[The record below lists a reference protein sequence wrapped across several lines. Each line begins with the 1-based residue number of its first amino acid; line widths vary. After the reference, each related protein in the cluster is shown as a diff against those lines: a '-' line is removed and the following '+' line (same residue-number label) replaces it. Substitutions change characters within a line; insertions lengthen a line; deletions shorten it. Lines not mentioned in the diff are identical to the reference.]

1 MTQLRHGRLQFKH
14 TIPEYNAW
22 TIFSTYSRVS
32 EEERATIY
40 VREAYLSKKCLRI
53 CFIALIPK
61 AWSVYRVLQSQKTN
75 ATFLKEII
83 RATLQKHLK
92 CEGLW
97 RSKTLNGL
105 WLPGSII
112 NKTVKFISREK

>member
-1 MTQLRHGRLQFKH
+1 MAGCNSNTA
-14 TIPEYNAW
+14 IPEYNAW

-61 AWSVYRVLQSQKTN
+61 AWSVYRVLQSQKTD

-97 RSKTLNGL
+97 R
-105 WLPGSII
+105 
-112 NKTVKFISREK
+112 